1 MGENKCNAECLVEK
15 NKSRAVISEEWQE
28 PWDEGGL

>member
-15 NKSRAVISEEWQE
+15 NKSGAVISEE
-28 PWDEGGL
+28 PWDGGNKNE